1 MLSSFKKVKVK
12 NERKTLHCVQCRRNT
27 IHAVEARCAGS
38 WHYENSGSGGQ
49 TYSIYRCGACDEV
62 CYETGSWDEN
72 DLEYGDE
79 GPEVAYRYKQYP
91 APVSAHFNF
100 NTESTP
106 IVLDTILDEMLY
118 ALAGSKTVLAT
129 IGLRMAIEF
138 IVKDK
143 ECKGNTLVKQINDL
157 ETQGIIDADQKD
169 LLHKIRRRGNDSAHD
184 AKGMNPKELVAAMSI
199 VEGLLEKLY
208 NGPARHEATIRKAK
222 RLLRDKDDESSEE
235 NG

>member
-1 MLSSFKKVKVK
+1 MLNTFKKVKVEK
-12 NERKTLHCVQCRRNT
+12 ERKRLHCIQCKRLT
-27 IHAVEARCAGS
+27 IHKLEARCVGS
-38 WHYENSGSGGQ
+38 WYHENSGSGGQ

-72 DLEYGDE
+72 DIEYGDE

-91 APVSAHFNF
+91 APVSAHFTF

-106 IVLDTILDEMLY
+106 YVLDTILDEMLY

-143 ECKGNTLVKQINDL
+143 ECQGSSLYQKINDL
-157 ETQGIIDADQKD
+157 ETQGIIDEDQKD
-169 LLHKIRRRGNDSAHD
+169 LLHKIRKRGNDSAHD

-199 VEGLLEKLY
+199 IEGLLEKLY
-208 NGPARHEATIRKAK
+208 NGPARHEETIKKAK
-222 RLLRDKDDESSEE
+222 RLLRDDV
-235 NG
+235 N